1 MNIDFGFATRDDCLE
16 RMVPS
21 DLRQLVCERD
31 TAELKAKQLGAKVE
45 GFGDTIEVLQAE
57 RDSWRRVAERIET
70 EKQQL
75 EARVAELEAALTEAS
90 NNGAEGDDGAW
101 FYGFNSERLDELLN
115 RQPRQSLAN
124 IQAEALKK
132 FAKDKI
138 WNVNGTLYEGGYFY
152 RLAMEEAAKLH
163 KEAEEQ
169 RKT

>member
-90 NNGAEGDDGAW
+90 NNGAEGDDGYSNVAC
-101 FYGFNSERLDELLN
+101 FTEDQLNMAKNKVCELIMSDDFKIQNINHSHPRLRGHMAYESEVAEWMALN
-115 RQPRQSLAN
+115 
-124 IQAEALKK
+124 
-132 FAKDKI
+132 
-138 WNVNGTLYEGGYFY
+138 T
-152 RLAMEEAAKLH
+152 
-163 KEAEEQ
+163 
-169 RKT
+169 